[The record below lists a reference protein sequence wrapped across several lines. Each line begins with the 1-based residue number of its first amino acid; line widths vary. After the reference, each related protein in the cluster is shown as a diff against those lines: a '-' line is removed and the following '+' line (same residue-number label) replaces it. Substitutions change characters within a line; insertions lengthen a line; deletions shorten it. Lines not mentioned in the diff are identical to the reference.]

1 MKYTGWTTNG
11 KMFDR
16 SYARAKDTPFQVA
29 RVMPGL
35 GEAVQL
41 MVVGEKRRA
50 WIPEALAYKG
60 REDKPKGMLVFD
72 LVLVDVQ
79 AMPVA
84 PDDVAKAPADAEKTK
99 SGLAYKV
106 LKAGTGT
113 EHPKRSSQVT
123 VHYTGWTTD
132 GKMFD
137 SSVAKGQPATLPARP
152 GHPRLDRGRAVDGR
166 GREDPV
172 LDPAAPGLRRPAG
185 DADGHARVRRRADR
199 DTEIGAGS
207 CASIEY
213 SGHARVRMMKQVFR
227 LAVFVVVASAFAS
240 QASAQALPW
249 EGRGFLNVNFGI
261 QVIADDAANTS
272 ASFQLYDE
280 TGTVTSTQAIDKQA
294 PFLDFGGGF
303 RVAGNFGVGFAY
315 SRLNVTGTAEV
326 VAKVPSPIYY
336 DQPRTATASL
346 NALDH
351 TENAYHF
358 QALWMLPITDKVDV
372 MISGGPSWFSLT
384 QGVVTSPQITEVGPP
399 YTTVNMTVAQSTLT
413 ASKMGFNVG
422 ADLTFRFANN
432 FGVGGMVRYSTATV
446 TLEST
451 GSDATSD
458 VKVGGFQVGGGIRI
472 RF

>member
-1 MKYTGWTTNG
+1 
-11 KMFDR
+11 
-16 SYARAKDTPFQVA
+16 
-29 RVMPGL
+29 
-35 GEAVQL
+35 
-41 MVVGEKRRA
+41 
-50 WIPEALAYKG
+50 
-60 REDKPKGMLVFD
+60 
-72 LVLVDVQ
+72 
-79 AMPVA
+79 
-84 PDDVAKAPADAEKTK
+84 
-99 SGLAYKV
+99 
-106 LKAGTGT
+106 
-113 EHPKRSSQVT
+113 
-123 VHYTGWTTD
+123 
-132 GKMFD
+132 
-137 SSVAKGQPATLPARP
+137 
-152 GHPRLDRGRAVDGR
+152 
-166 GREDPV
+166 
-172 LDPAAPGLRRPAG
+172 
-185 DADGHARVRRRADR
+185 
-199 DTEIGAGS
+199 
-207 CASIEY
+207 
-213 SGHARVRMMKQVFR
+213 MMKQVFR

-384 QGVVTSPQITEVGPP
+384 QGIVTSPQITEVGPP

-458 VKVGGFQVGGGIRI
+458 VKVGGFQVGGGIRV

>member
-1 MKYTGWTTNG
+1 
-11 KMFDR
+11 
-16 SYARAKDTPFQVA
+16 
-29 RVMPGL
+29 
-35 GEAVQL
+35 
-41 MVVGEKRRA
+41 
-50 WIPEALAYKG
+50 
-60 REDKPKGMLVFD
+60 
-72 LVLVDVQ
+72 
-79 AMPVA
+79 
-84 PDDVAKAPADAEKTK
+84 
-99 SGLAYKV
+99 
-106 LKAGTGT
+106 
-113 EHPKRSSQVT
+113 
-123 VHYTGWTTD
+123 
-132 GKMFD
+132 
-137 SSVAKGQPATLPARP
+137 
-152 GHPRLDRGRAVDGR
+152 
-166 GREDPV
+166 
-172 LDPAAPGLRRPAG
+172 
-185 DADGHARVRRRADR
+185 
-199 DTEIGAGS
+199 
-207 CASIEY
+207 
-213 SGHARVRMMKQVFR
+213 MMKQVFR
-227 LAVFVVVASAFAS
+227 VAVFVVVASAFAS

-249 EGRGFLNVNFGI
+249 EGRGFLNLNFGI
-261 QVIADDAANTS
+261 QVIADDAADTS

-303 RVAGNFGVGFAY
+303 RVAGNFGLGFAY

-372 MISGGPSWFSLT
+372 MISGGPTWFSLT

-399 YTTVNMTVAQSTLT
+399 YTTVNMTVSQSTLT

-432 FGVGGMVRYSTATV
+432 FGVGGMLRYSSATV
-446 TLEST
+446 TLESA